1 MFEHLK
7 ERLQSV
13 QHDFTTGFKT
23 LGDKSKEAKV
33 LRKPRQEERLLH
45 SSAGLHI
52 LRRYEESWYQL
63 HRKTKDCAQ
72 AAQQVDGDLVMLSA
86 LWDKRRTALAQLEE
100 QLQGLPALITDL
112 GTITSGL
119 AQLEGDFEEMES
131 RMVYLETL
139 CCQCE
144 QQTVKQQ
151 HLKELESYKKK
162 KRKELHAFEMELNSE
177 HAQTVAHM
185 EQLVQQ
191 KLKQKQKE
199 YEEAFH
205 QDMEKYL
212 TSGFLMQREAAPPDV
227 SELDHI
233 TVTNTSDLQALD
245 DFLNSSSEDLSSPY
259 GDLSSRTS
267 LGSGSSDCASVGQY
281 RVVAQEPEEE
291 RSEEHEEQE
300 PEEEP
305 EEEGSEEHNSE
316 TDSEAPVVEED
327 HEEVLP
333 DLSL

>member
-1 MFEHLK
+1 AMSFVCCVVLMICSLSLC
-7 ERLQSV
+7 R
-13 QHDFTTGFKT
+13 FKT
-23 LGDKSKEAKV
+23 LGDKSKEAKSCLPHCCCGV
-33 LRKPRQEERLLH
+33 
-45 SSAGLHI
+45 
-52 LRRYEESWYQL
+52 
-63 HRKTKDCAQ
+63 
-72 AAQQVDGDLVMLSA
+72 QQVDGDLVMLSA

-212 TSGFLMQREAAPPDV
+212 TSGFLMQRGNTTSTLHHSTAPPAHCTTTTTLQHHKHTTLPLSHCTTTSTLHHNTV
-227 SELDHI
+227 PPPHCTI
-233 TVTNTSDLQALD
+233 TTLHHHCTAPPVHYATSC
-245 DFLNSSSEDLSSPY
+245 SWI
-259 GDLSSRTS
+259 
-267 LGSGSSDCASVGQY
+267 
-281 RVVAQEPEEE
+281 
-291 RSEEHEEQE
+291 
-300 PEEEP
+300 
-305 EEEGSEEHNSE
+305 
-316 TDSEAPVVEED
+316 
-327 HEEVLP
+327 
-333 DLSL
+333 